1 MVGARLARATVPPLV
16 CSKLLILLSVQGA
29 GGWRGGWGGLL
40 LLLFF
45 FQVSRR
51 LRDNGVSQNIGLILI
66 LCNLLKEKKIE
77 LSATRK
83 VFEDE
88 ELRKKN
94 EANQ

>member
-29 GGWRGGWGGLL
+29 GGWRGGWGGI
-40 LLLFF
+40 LLFF

-83 VFEDE
+83 VFDDE